1 MPYRLSMLLTLR
13 AKIGL
18 NLVKLCDGIKE
29 GMRNFRLWIID
40 HVKRDA
46 KSAAHY
52 FARKAIKCFTR
63 LEKSQYILCISGEK
77 LIIV

>member
-18 NLVKLCDGIKE
+18 NLVTLCDGIKK
-29 GMRNFRLWIID
+29 GMRNFHLWIID

-46 KSAAHY
+46 NSAAHY
-52 FARKAIKCFTR
+52 LARKAIKCFIG
-63 LEKSQYILCISGEK
+63 LEKSQYIYYVSAGRN
-77 LIIV
+77 